1 MQAALEDIRSWFTGE
16 LRLNEPLAHHVA
28 LKVGGPVDL
37 LATPDT
43 RNELRQLVLFLDQH
57 QIPRFIL
64 GGGFNLLP
72 PDDGFRGCAISLKRI
87 NRLQLEESC
96 VTIEAGATNMA
107 LARAVV
113 DVGLSG
119 IEFLIGIPGT
129 VGGALRMNAGA
140 HGSEIFRVVRS
151 LTFLQGG
158 QFQELQREE
167 LDYGYRRLALPDGA
181 LIVAARLQLQEDSPQ
196 AIRNRMD
203 EYLGLRWA
211 TQNVGFP
218 NAGSFFKNPSGS
230 SAWRLIDQ
238 AGLRGL
244 TVGNAQVS
252 EVHTNFLVN
261 KGNAT
266 SADFIA
272 LANEIKKKVKA
283 VCGIELEEEVQL
295 LGNGEYEP

>member
-1 MQAALEDIRSWFTGE
+1 MKVVLQDIRRWFTGQ
-16 LRLNEPLAHHVA
+16 LRFDEPLAHHVS

-37 LATPDT
+37 LATPET
-43 RNELRQLVLFLDQH
+43 LEELQHLVTFLDQH
-57 QIPRFIL
+57 QISRFVL

-72 PDDGFRGCAISLKRI
+72 TDKGFRGCAISLKRI
-87 NRLQLEESC
+87 NRLQLEENG
-96 VTIEAGATNMA
+96 VRIEAGATNLA

-113 DVGLSG
+113 EVGLSG

-129 VGGALRMNAGA
+129 VGGAIRMNAGA
-140 HGSEIFRVVRS
+140 HGSEIFRILTS
-151 LTFLQGG
+151 LTLLHEG
-158 QFQELQREE
+158 QFKELQREE
-167 LDYGYRRLALPDGA
+167 LDYGYRRYDLPDGA
-181 LIVAARLQLQEDSPQ
+181 LIVAARLQLKEDTPQ
-196 AIRNRMD
+196 AIRARMD

-218 NAGSFFKNPSGS
+218 NAGSFFKNPPGS

-244 TVGNAQVS
+244 TVGSAQVS

-266 SADFIA
+266 ATDFRQ
-272 LANEIKKKVKA
+272 LGNEIKIQVKKN
-283 VCGIELEEEVQL
+283 CGIELEEEVQL
-295 LGNGEYEP
+295 LGTGECEP